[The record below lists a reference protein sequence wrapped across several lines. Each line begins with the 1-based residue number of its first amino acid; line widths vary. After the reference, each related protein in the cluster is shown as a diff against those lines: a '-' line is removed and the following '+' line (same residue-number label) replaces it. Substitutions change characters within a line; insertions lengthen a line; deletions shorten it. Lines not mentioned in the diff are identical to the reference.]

1 MTGTLQ
7 TKKLKD
13 GEYFYVVLYLY
24 ENGKRK
30 PKWVPTGLP
39 IKGNK
44 KRADQMLRD
53 TLREHEQRFVSP
65 EAHVL
70 YLDWVGVWLREAKKR
85 VDGVTHANY
94 KSTAELYV
102 IPYFKSRGTQLGEIT
117 RPMLQK
123 YVDEMHASGR
133 VKKPGGLSPTTLGHI
148 RNVLSQSLKAAVR
161 NNLLPTNPC
170 EGIILPQKERRDIT
184 FYTADQLN
192 ALLQAAKEDTIYP
205 LPRVVTVYGL
215 RRSELL
221 GLRWDSV
228 DFGSNMLSIKYTV
241 VQYNGLYEKAKTKNL
256 SSRRSFPLLPD
267 IREMLIEM
275 QKQEQ
280 EYRRLFGGEYQD
292 NPYIF
297 KWPNGA
303 PFSPDYVSHRFLNLL
318 KQNNLPRIRFHDL
331 RHSCASLLI
340 AQGFGLKDVQ
350 EWLGHADITMTANV
364 YAHLDMKRKQS
375 IADSLAGSLSVA
387 WQREV

>member
-1 MTGTLQ
+1 M
-7 TKKLKD
+7 
-13 GEYFYVVLYLY
+13 
-24 ENGKRK
+24 
-30 PKWVPTGLP
+30 
-39 IKGNK
+39 
-44 KRADQMLRD
+44 
-53 TLREHEQRFVSP
+53 S
-65 EAHVL
+65 
-70 YLDWVGVWLREAKKR
+70 
-85 VDGVTHANY
+85 
-94 KSTAELYV
+94 
-102 IPYFKSRGTQLGEIT
+102 
-117 RPMLQK
+117 
-123 YVDEMHASGR
+123 
-133 VKKPGGLSPTTLGHI
+133 
-148 RNVLSQSLKAAVR
+148 
-161 NNLLPTNPC
+161 NPC

-205 LPRVVTVYGL
+205 LLRVVTVYGL

-228 DFGSNMLSIKYTV
+228 DYAANMLFIKYTV
-241 VQYNGLYEKAKTKNL
+241 VQYNGLYEKAKTKNI

-267 IREMLIEM
+267 IREMLLEL

-280 EYRRLFGGEYQD
+280 EYRRLFGSEYQD

-297 KWPNGA
+297 KWPNGV
-303 PFSPDYVSHRFLNLL
+303 PFSPDYVSHRFLKLL
-318 KQNNLPRIRFHDL
+318 KQNDLPRIRFHDL

-375 IADSLAGSLSVA
+375 IADSLAGSLSMA
-387 WQREV
+387 